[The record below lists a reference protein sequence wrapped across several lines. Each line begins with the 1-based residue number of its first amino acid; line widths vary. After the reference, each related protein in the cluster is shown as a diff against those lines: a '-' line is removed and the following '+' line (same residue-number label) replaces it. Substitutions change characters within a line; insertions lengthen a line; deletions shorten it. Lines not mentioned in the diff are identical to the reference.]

1 MHEAMVSHPLK
12 LPKKKNKK
20 IIKKNTAMNL
30 KKRSVLEVLKV
41 NTKITGRES

>member
-1 MHEAMVSHPLK
+1 MHEAMVSHPFK
-12 LPKKKNKK
+12 LQKRKKK
-20 IIKKNTAMNL
+20 KKNTAMNL